1 MRDENTNINSSNSL
15 RFRVVLDEDGS
26 NKGDRSFGGVFEIMS
41 KERAIEQVTKSL
53 DEALKRAEDNQGREL
68 HDEIVHIIN
77 NIKEKYEN
85 VTND

>member
-1 MRDENTNINSSNSL
+1 MANYSRRKKRSGLL
-15 RFRVVLDEDGS
+15 R
-26 NKGDRSFGGVFEIMS
+26 GVFESMS

-68 HDEIVHIIN
+68 HEEIVHIIN
-77 NIKEKYEN
+77 NIKKKKDV